1 MDALTAASS
10 PHPVQLQPNQQ
21 LPPPW
26 EFTRRKRWADL
37 LITELTEAIVLVLS
51 PTGKVL
57 FCNPAVREILGWQ
70 EGELI
75 DKDFMDF
82 VNGPCIF
89 LDPTTVTQLMC
100 GYAGAPVNDRRGF
113 YETYA
118 RSIQRREDLHFY
130 ARLFCKSD
138 SFTHMAATPPA
149 PDKEILLEIM
159 GYPHF
164 VLGESACKCF
174 FVVAKPYPSRNTA
187 M

>member
-1 MDALTAASS
+1 
-10 PHPVQLQPNQQ
+10 
-21 LPPPW
+21 
-26 EFTRRKRWADL
+26 
-37 LITELTEAIVLVLS
+37 LTEAIVLVLS

-82 VNGPCIF
+82 VNGLYIF
-89 LDPTTVTQLMC
+89 FDPTAVIQLIC

-138 SFTHMAATPPA
+138 SFTHMVATPPA